1 MCLVVYCNGFRE
13 AKGNYLTVFVSGLMG
28 KYDNHLQWPLNCTVT
43 IEIKKVVYGPVSVS
57 SLVSNAP
64 LNSKLSHR
72 IVFMK
77 IIV

>member
-13 AKGNYLTVFVSGLMG
+13 AKGNYLTIVVSGLMG
-28 KYDNHLQWPLNCTVT
+28 KYDDHLQWPLNCTVT
-43 IEIKKVVYGPVSVS
+43 IEIKRQHMVQSR
-57 SLVSNAP
+57 SLVSNTP